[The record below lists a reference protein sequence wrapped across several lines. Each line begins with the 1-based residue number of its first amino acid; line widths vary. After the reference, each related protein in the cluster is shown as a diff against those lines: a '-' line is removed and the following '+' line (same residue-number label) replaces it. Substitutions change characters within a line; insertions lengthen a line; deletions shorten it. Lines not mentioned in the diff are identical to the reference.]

1 MFQWV
6 ENKRVIKW
14 HSRRLFTYDTVAVLI
29 PLQPRLICIFDKVM
43 KDKKHTSDIQVST
56 APAVGQQPIKA
67 GAQVIMRPTTNT
79 STESSLKEGKS

>member
-1 MFQWV
+1 
-6 ENKRVIKW
+6 
-14 HSRRLFTYDTVAVLI
+14 
-29 PLQPRLICIFDKVM
+29 M